1 MNLKPSAKLSVVR
14 SLLRSRDARGAIGW
28 SLLYMVFGGGLV
40 GAIVIYFIVKMI
52 GG

>member
-1 MNLKPSAKLSVVR
+1 MKLPAKIAAVQY
-14 SLLRSRDARGAIGW
+14 LLRSRDARGAIGW

-40 GAIVIYFIVKMI
+40 GAIVIYFLVKMV